1 MVVAGAKE
9 GGWESYG
16 EGAGEGERRVGARAG
31 CDKSQLL
38 GDY

>member
-16 EGAGEGERRVGARAG
+16 EGAGEVERRMRARAG
-31 CDKSQLL
+31 RDKSQ
-38 GDY
+38 